1 MIMPP
6 GLNVQICQHIKQR
19 ALTRALQFEILTYF
33 VKEMDNYVT
42 IHCTRGIAGCVT
54 RFNVPNTGDQI
65 GDQDFLTASHLSSI
79 YSTVQRVRRNG
90 SPVKH

>member
-1 MIMPP
+1 
-6 GLNVQICQHIKQR
+6 
-19 ALTRALQFEILTYF
+19 
-33 VKEMDNYVT
+33 MDNYVT

-65 GDQDFLTASHLSSI
+65 GDPGFSNRFTFVEYLFNRT
-79 YSTVQRVRRNG
+79 RVRRNG